1 MKINGNKILIF
12 NFIILLF
19 AVFIVPYGV
28 NAKSCKNQCKG
39 NSDYNT
45 CFNKCKKDK
54 KSSSNSNNNS
64 SDNSGSNSDSN
75 STSSNGSE
83 ECNVL
88 LGDKDNEDYEESV
101 AWLVQKLLDYLKILG
116 PILVVILSSV
126 DFATAIVSSNDDTMK
141 KAQKKLITRL
151 IAAVLLFLIPT
162 VVGVLLDIF
171 GITSCNI
178 Y

>member
-12 NFIILLF
+12 NFIILLC
-19 AVFIVPYGV
+19 AVFIVPYSV

-64 SDNSGSNSDSN
+64 NSNTV
-75 STSSNGSE
+75 STTDSE
-83 ECNVL
+83 ECNAL
-88 LGDKDNEDYEESV
+88 LGDKEKEESV

-126 DFATAIVSSNDDTMK
+126 DFATAIISSNDDTMK

-151 IAAVLLFLIPT
+151 IAAVLLFLVPT
-162 VVGVLLDIF
+162 IVEVLLDIF
-171 GITSCNI
+171 GITGCTI

>member
-12 NFIILLF
+12 NFIILLC
-19 AVFIVPYGV
+19 AVFIVPYSV
-28 NAKSCKNQCKG
+28 NAKSCRDQCKG

-45 CFNKCKKDK
+45 CFNKCKKNK

-64 SDNSGSNSDSN
+64 NSNTV
-75 STSSNGSE
+75 STTDSE
-83 ECNVL
+83 ECNAL
-88 LGDKDNEDYEESV
+88 LGDKEKEESV

-126 DFATAIVSSNDDTMK
+126 DFATAIISSNDDTMK

-151 IAAVLLFLIPT
+151 IAAVLLFLVPT
-162 VVGVLLDIF
+162 IVEVLLDIF
-171 GITSCNI
+171 GITGCTI

>member
-1 MKINGNKILIF
+1 MKININKILIF
-12 NFIILLF
+12 NFFILLC
-19 AVFIVPYGV
+19 AVFIIPGNV

-39 NSDYNT
+39 KSDYNT
-45 CFNKCKKDK
+45 CINKCKKNK
-54 KSSSNSNNNS
+54 KSSNNSSNNSNSNTVS
-64 SDNSGSNSDSN
+64 TTDSK
-75 STSSNGSE
+75 
-83 ECNVL
+83 ECNAL
-88 LGDKDNEDYEESV
+88 LGDKKNTESV

-126 DFATAIVSSNDDTMK
+126 DFATAIVSGNDDTMK

-162 VVGVLLDIF
+162 VVQVLLDVF
-171 GITSCNI
+171 GMTSCTI

>member
-12 NFIILLF
+12 NFIILLC
-19 AVFIVPYGV
+19 AVFIVPYSV
-28 NAKSCKNQCKG
+28 NAKSCRDQCKG

-64 SDNSGSNSDSN
+64 NSNTV
-75 STSSNGSE
+75 STTDSE
-83 ECNVL
+83 ECNAL
-88 LGDKDNEDYEESV
+88 LGDKEKEESV

-126 DFATAIVSSNDDTMK
+126 DFATAIISSNDDTMK

-151 IAAVLLFLIPT
+151 IAAVLLFLVPT
-162 VVGVLLDIF
+162 IVEVLLDIF
-171 GITSCNI
+171 GITGCTI

>member
-12 NFIILLF
+12 YFIILLC
-19 AVFIVPYGV
+19 AVFIVPYSV

-45 CFNKCKKDK
+45 CINKCKKNK

-64 SDNSGSNSDSN
+64 NSNTV
-75 STSSNGSE
+75 STTDSE
-83 ECNVL
+83 ECNAL
-88 LGDKDNEDYEESV
+88 LGDKEKEESV

-126 DFATAIVSSNDDTMK
+126 DFATAIISSNDDTMK

-151 IAAVLLFLIPT
+151 IAAVLLFLVPT
-162 VVGVLLDIF
+162 IVEVLLDIF
-171 GITSCNI
+171 GITGCTI

>member
-1 MKINGNKILIF
+1 MRININKILIF
-12 NFIILLF
+12 NFFILLC
-19 AVFIVPYGV
+19 AIFIIPGNV

-45 CFNKCKKDK
+45 CINKCKKNK
-54 KSSSNSNNNS
+54 KSSNKSSNNSNSNTVS
-64 SDNSGSNSDSN
+64 TTDSK
-75 STSSNGSE
+75 
-83 ECNVL
+83 ECNAL
-88 LGDKDNEDYEESV
+88 LGDKKNEESV

-126 DFATAIVSSNDDTMK
+126 DFATAIVSNNDDTMK

-162 VVGVLLDIF
+162 VVQILLDVF
-171 GITSCNI
+171 GMTSCTI

>member
-12 NFIILLF
+12 NFIILLC
-19 AVFIVPYGV
+19 AVFIVPYSV

-54 KSSSNSNNNS
+54 KSNSNSNNNS
-64 SDNSGSNSDSN
+64 NSNTV
-75 STSSNGSE
+75 STTDSE
-83 ECNVL
+83 ECNAL
-88 LGDKDNEDYEESV
+88 LGDKEKEESV

-126 DFATAIVSSNDDTMK
+126 DFATAIISSNDDTMK

-151 IAAVLLFLIPT
+151 IAAVLLFLVPT
-162 VVGVLLDIF
+162 IVEVLLDIF
-171 GITSCNI
+171 GITGCTI

>member
-12 NFIILLF
+12 NFIILLC
-19 AVFIVPYGV
+19 AVFIVPYSV

-39 NSDYNT
+39 TSDYNT

-64 SDNSGSNSDSN
+64 NSNTV
-75 STSSNGSE
+75 STTDSE
-83 ECNVL
+83 ECNAL
-88 LGDKDNEDYEESV
+88 LGDKEKEESV

-126 DFATAIVSSNDDTMK
+126 DFATAIISSNDDTMK

-151 IAAVLLFLIPT
+151 IAAVLLFLVPT
-162 VVGVLLDIF
+162 VVQVLLDIF
-171 GITSCNI
+171 GITGCTI